1 MMSWLGKQTLIN
13 RILAYTSLSA
23 AFGVSFSSPIL
34 AQGVNGGVAIPP
46 TGTTLVSKSS
56 ENIQLMI
63 NSTHTLRTEE
73 DIERASVHNDAI
85 VTVRP
90 MASNELMVSAKAT
103 GVTQVDLYGPDRSV
117 RSVQV
122 VVIGDA
128 RELDA
133 ILKSE
138 FPMANL
144 QLRPIQNA
152 LIISGQVNSDQHVE
166 QAVAIAEQFYP
177 TVINRIE
184 VIGVHTVTLHA
195 QVMEISRTK
204 LRALGVDHAMG
215 FGNDFYSTSAGGTL
229 TAGGTTV
236 SAVGNTGQE
245 TFKLGIVDS
254 GNQFFTALRFL
265 QQRDL
270 VKVMAD
276 PTLVAIDGRPA
287 SFNSGGEFP
296 ILVPSGL
303 GTVGIDFR
311 EYGTRLDF
319 VAKVRGDGR
328 IWLEVRPTISEI
340 DPSRSVTINGTTVPG
355 LRSRFVD
362 TAVELRAG
370 QTLALAGL
378 IQVRTEAQSNGIPYL
393 CDVPFLGAL
402 FRSNRL
408 VENEVELLI
417 MVTPDFAGAMD
428 PHEVPPGGPGF
439 NSFPPSDKELYWRG
453 YIETPTP
460 CPPGGVSPSMNMGLP
475 GMIEGVGYTM
485 TSNGGDVS
493 NAAANSQQFSPL
505 IASPA
510 AYRVST
516 GTKGA
521 GPQNPAMPTR

>member
-1 MMSWLGKQTLIN
+1 MISWLGKQN
-13 RILAYTSLSA
+13 RIFRVLAFSSLSTA
-23 AFGVSFSSPIL
+23 IAVSCSSYCHGQNPT
-34 AQGVNGGVAIPP
+34 GGVAIPP
-46 TGTTLVSKSS
+46 TGVTLVSKSN
-56 ENIQLMI
+56 ETLQLMI
-63 NSTHTLRTEE
+63 NSAHTLRTEE

-166 QAVAIAEQFYP
+166 QAIAIAEQFYP

-184 VIGVHTVTLHA
+184 VIGVQTVMLHV
-195 QVMEISRTK
+195 QIMEVSRTK
-204 LRALGVDHAMG
+204 LRQLGVDLDFT
-215 FGNDFYSTSAGGTL
+215 FGNDVVGTRV
-229 TAGGTTV
+229 AGTTILEDGV
-236 SAVGNTGQE
+236 VRIDATGSQFGVGILDN
-245 TFKLGIVDS
+245 
-254 GNQFFTALRFL
+254 GNRFL
-265 QQRDL
+265 AG
-270 VKVMAD
+270 VKALQERNLIKIMAD

-296 ILVPSGL
+296 IVVPSGL
-303 GTVGIDFR
+303 GNPGIEFR

-328 IWLEVRPTISEI
+328 IWLEVRPTISEL
-340 DPSRSVTINGTTVPG
+340 DPANGVTLSSTRVPG

-362 TAVELRAG
+362 TAAEVRAG
-370 QTLALAGL
+370 QTLAIAGL
-378 IQVRTEAQSNGIPYL
+378 LQVRTEAQSSGIPGL
-393 CDVPFLGAL
+393 CDIPYLGAL
-402 FRSNRL
+402 FRSNRE
-408 VENEVELLI
+408 VQNEIELLI

-428 PHEVPPGGPGF
+428 PHEVPSGGPGF
-439 NSFPPSDKELYWRG
+439 NSYSPSDKELYWRG

-460 CPPGGVSPSMNMGLP
+460 CPPGGVGPSMNVCQP
-475 GMIEGVGYTM
+475 GMVEGASYSGTP
-485 TSNGGDVS
+485 NEKGVS
-493 NAAANSQQFSPL
+493 NAAANSPQFAPL
-505 IASPA
+505 IANPA
-510 AYRVST
+510 TYRVSS
-516 GTKGA
+516 GTNGVA
-521 GPQNPAMPTR
+521 TQSPALPTR

>member
-1 MMSWLGKQTLIN
+1 M
-13 RILAYTSLSA
+13 LAFSSLLT
-23 AFGVSFSSPIL
+23 AFAVSFNLQSLGQTP
-34 AQGVNGGVAIPP
+34 NGGVVIPP
-46 TGTTLVSKSS
+46 TGTTLVSKNN
-56 ENIQLMI
+56 ENLQLMI

-144 QLRPIQNA
+144 QLRPIQSA

-184 VIGVHTVTLHA
+184 VIGVHTVTLHT

-204 LRALGVDHAMG
+204 LRSMGFDHAVG

-229 TAGGTTV
+229 TAGGKTI

-265 QQRDL
+265 QQ
-270 VKVMAD
+270 
-276 PTLVAIDGRPA
+276 
-287 SFNSGGEFP
+287 
-296 ILVPSGL
+296 
-303 GTVGIDFR
+303 
-311 EYGTRLDF
+311 
-319 VAKVRGDGR
+319 
-328 IWLEVRPTISEI
+328 
-340 DPSRSVTINGTTVPG
+340 
-355 LRSRFVD
+355 
-362 TAVELRAG
+362 
-370 QTLALAGL
+370 
-378 IQVRTEAQSNGIPYL
+378 
-393 CDVPFLGAL
+393 
-402 FRSNRL
+402 
-408 VENEVELLI
+408 
-417 MVTPDFAGAMD
+417 
-428 PHEVPPGGPGF
+428 
-439 NSFPPSDKELYWRG
+439 
-453 YIETPTP
+453 
-460 CPPGGVSPSMNMGLP
+460 
-475 GMIEGVGYTM
+475 
-485 TSNGGDVS
+485 
-493 NAAANSQQFSPL
+493 
-505 IASPA
+505 
-510 AYRVST
+510 
-516 GTKGA
+516 
-521 GPQNPAMPTR
+521 